1 MFESVS
7 VEMVRERLAVMR
19 ELVGRLEPDLVPLPE
34 APAMWQAF
42 DAVER
47 LAASAKTLLAIRVD
61 ESGVWQRAGDRSA
74 PEYLARK
81 SGTSLGAAR
90 SSLETSKRVRDL
102 PHTRSAMRRGE
113 LSRSQA
119 DEIAGAAAAK
129 PDAER
134 SLLTTAAGSSLAE
147 LRERCARTR
156 AAADS
161 DRDATDRRIHTDR
174 RVRRWTDAEGAWNL
188 SARGTADDGSRLN
201 AVLNPI
207 IDELFNA
214 ARRGGRREARE
225 AYAFDALIEL
235 ARRHVRRRDNG
246 AVPPAGGSEPASGTA
261 PDTSANAGARPRAE
275 RGGIPTHLALLR
287 VDLEALVRGRVT
299 GDELCEVA
307 GVGPISARSAREL
320 LGESIVKLV
329 VTNGVDVAN
338 VTHLGRGPTAA
349 QRIAMLWSSPGCE
362 VRGCSSTVGIQA
374 DHRVPWADGQVTEL
388 ANLDPLCVHH
398 HRLKTHYGWA
408 LIAGT
413 GKRSMVPPSD
423 PRHPARQ
430 APDPAGGDS
439 RPRERADAAGGA
451 HTATPPVGKRSPPGP
466 RRRDRE
472 PLRRRRLTRPVRSP
486 TPASARRREASGRDR
501 RRPRPA

>member
-1 MFESVS
+1 MNQHILARMFGSVS
-7 VEMVRERLAVMR
+7 AEEVREQLAAMR

-34 APAMWQAF
+34 APTMWQAF

-47 LAASAKTLLAIRVD
+47 LASSAKTLLATRVD

-90 SSLETSKRVRDL
+90 SSLETSKRVRNL

-134 SLLTTAAGSSLAE
+134 SLLSTAAGSSLSE

-156 AAADS
+156 AAADP
-161 DRDATDRRIHTDR
+161 DRDATDRRIHAER
-174 RVRRWTDAEGAWNL
+174 RLRRWTDAEGAWNL
-188 SARGTADDGSRLN
+188 SARGTADAGSRLN
-201 AVLNPI
+201 AMLNPI

-214 ARRGGRREARE
+214 ARRGERREARE
-225 AYAFDALIEL
+225 AYAFDALVEL
-235 ARRHVRRRDNG
+235 AHRHLGRRDDG
-246 AVPPAGGSEPASGTA
+246 AATPAGGIGSAPGTV
-261 PDTSANAGARPRAE
+261 PGTSANAGGGRRAE
-275 RGGIPTHLALLR
+275 RTGSPTHLALLR
-287 VDLEALVRGRVT
+287 VDLAALVRGRAK

-307 GVGPISARSAREL
+307 GVGPISARTARSL

-329 VTNGVDVAN
+329 ITNGIDVAN

-349 QRIAMLWSSPGCE
+349 QRIAMLWESPGCE
-362 VRGCSSTVGIQA
+362 VQGCSSTVGIQA
-374 DHRVPWADGQVTEL
+374 DHRVPWADDRVTEL

-398 HRLKTHYGWA
+398 HRVKTHNGWA

-413 GKRSMVPPSD
+413 GKRPMVPPSD
-423 PRHPARQ
+423 PRHPANQ
-430 APDPAGGDS
+430 APGPATGESRPGEGPDPA
-439 RPRERADAAGGA
+439 RQACP
-451 HTATPPVGKRSPPGP
+451 ATPSAGTRSPLDP
-466 RRRDRE
+466 
-472 PLRRRRLTRPVRSP
+472 
-486 TPASARRREASGRDR
+486 RRREASLFGD
-501 RRPRPA
+501 AA

>member
-1 MFESVS
+1 MFGSVG
-7 VEMVRERLAVMR
+7 VEEVRERLATMR
-19 ELVGRLEPDLVPLPE
+19 ELVGGLEPDLVPLPE

-47 LAASAKTLLAIRVD
+47 LASSAKTLLATRVD

-74 PEYLARK
+74 AEYLARK

-134 SLLTTAAGSSLAE
+134 SLLSTAAGSSLSE
-147 LRERCARTR
+147 LRECCARTR
-156 AAADS
+156 AAADP
-161 DRDATDRRIHTDR
+161 DRDATDRRIHTER
-174 RVRRWTDAEGAWNL
+174 RLRRWTDAEGAWNL
-188 SARGTADDGSRLN
+188 SARGTAAAGSRLN

-214 ARRGGRREARE
+214 ARRGRRRKSRE
-225 AYAFDALIEL
+225 VYAFDALIEL
-235 ARRHVRRRDNG
+235 AHRHPGRRDDG
-246 AVPPAGGSEPASGTA
+246 AATPAGGIEPATSTTPA
-261 PDTSANAGARPRAE
+261 TSADASGGGRAGRT
-275 RGGIPTHLALLR
+275 GNPTHLALLR
-287 VDLEALVRGRVT
+287 VDLEALVRGRVS

-307 GVGPISARSAREL
+307 GVGPISTRTARSL

-329 VTNGVDVAN
+329 ITNGVDVAN

-349 QRIAMLWSSPGCE
+349 QRIAMLWSSQGCE
-362 VRGCSSTVGIQA
+362 VQGCSSTIGIQA
-374 DHRVPWADGQVTEL
+374 DHRVPWADDHITEL
-388 ANLDPLCVHH
+388 ANLDPLCGHH
-398 HRLKTHYGWA
+398 HRLKTHHGWA

-413 GKRSMVPPSD
+413 GKRPMVAPGD
-423 PRHPARQ
+423 PRHPANQ
-430 APDPAGGDS
+430 ARDPAGGDS
-439 RPRERADAAGGA
+439 RPRAGPDPASGAHADA
-451 HTATPPVGKRSPPGP
+451 RSTGTRSSPDP
-466 RRRDRE
+466 RRRD
-472 PLRRRRLTRPVRSP
+472 
-486 TPASARRREASGRDR
+486 ASLFGDAA
-501 RRPRPA
+501 

>member
-1 MFESVS
+1 MFGYVH
-7 VEMVRERLAVMR
+7 VEEVRGRLATMR
-19 ELVGRLEPDLVPLPE
+19 ELVGRLEPDFVPLSE

-42 DAVER
+42 DAIER
-47 LAASAKTLLAIRVD
+47 LASSAKTLLATRVD

-119 DEIAGAAAAK
+119 DEITGAAAAK

-134 SLLTTAAGSSLAE
+134 SLLSTAAGSSLSE

-156 AAADS
+156 AAADP
-161 DRDATDRRIHTDR
+161 DRDATDRRIHTER
-174 RVRRWTDAEGAWNL
+174 RLRRWTDAEGAWNL
-188 SARGTADDGSRLN
+188 SARGTADAGSRLN
-201 AVLNPI
+201 AMLNPI

-214 ARRGGRREARE
+214 AWRGGRRESRE

-235 ARRHVRRRDNG
+235 AHRHPGRRDDG
-246 AVPPAGGSEPASGTA
+246 AAGPAGEIELDPSTA
-261 PDTSANAGARPRAE
+261 PGGAADAGAGRRPE
-275 RGGIPTHLALLR
+275 RTGNPTHLALLR
-287 VDLEALVRGRVT
+287 VDLEALVRGRVA

-307 GVGPISARSAREL
+307 GIGPISTRTAREL

-329 VTNGVDVAN
+329 ITNSMGVASI
-338 VTHLGRGPTAA
+338 THLGRGPTAA

-362 VRGCSSTVGIQA
+362 VQGCSSTIGIQA
-374 DHRVPWADGQVTEL
+374 DHRVPWADDQVTEL
-388 ANLDPLCVHH
+388 ANLDPLCGHH
-398 HRLKTHYGWA
+398 HRLKTHHGWA

-413 GKRSMVPPSD
+413 GKRPMVPPSD
-423 PRHPARQ
+423 QRHPANQ
-430 APDPAGGDS
+430 APEPAAGDS
-439 RPRERADAAGGA
+439 RPRAGPDPASGAHADAGS
-451 HTATPPVGKRSPPGP
+451 TSVGSSPDP
-466 RRRDRE
+466 
-472 PLRRRRLTRPVRSP
+472 
-486 TPASARRREASGRDR
+486 RRREAGRFGD
-501 RRPRPA
+501 AA

>member
-1 MFESVS
+1 MFGSVS
-7 VEMVRERLAVMR
+7 VAEVRERLATMR
-19 ELVGRLEPDLVPLPE
+19 DLVGRLEPDLVPLPE

-47 LAASAKTLLAIRVD
+47 LAASAKTLLATRVD

-81 SGTSLGAAR
+81 SGSSLGAAR
-90 SSLETSKRVRDL
+90 SSLETSKRARNL

-134 SLLTTAAGSSLAE
+134 SLLSTAAGSSLSE

-156 AAADS
+156 AAADP
-161 DRDATDRRIHTDR
+161 DRDATERRIHLER
-174 RVRRWTDAEGAWNL
+174 RLRRWTDAEGAWNL
-188 SARGTADDGSRLN
+188 SARGTADAGSRLN

-214 ARRGGRREARE
+214 ARRGGRRESRE

-235 ARRHVRRRDNG
+235 TRRHVGRPGEG
-246 AVPPAGGSEPASGTA
+246 AATPARGAGPVPGTA
-261 PDTSANAGARPRAE
+261 PDASAGAGDRRRAE
-275 RGGIPTHLALLR
+275 RTGNPTHLALLR
-287 VDLEALVRGRVT
+287 VDLGALARGRVT

-307 GVGPISARSAREL
+307 GVGPISIRTARDL
-320 LGESIVKLV
+320 LGDSIVKLV

-362 VRGCSSTVGIQA
+362 VQGCSSTIGIQA
-374 DHRVPWADGQVTEL
+374 DHRVPWADDQVTEL
-388 ANLDPLCVHH
+388 ANLDPLCGHH
-398 HRLKTHYGWA
+398 HRLKTLHGWA
-408 LIAGT
+408 LITGV
-413 GKRSMVPPSD
+413 GKRPMVPPGD
-423 PRHPARQ
+423 PRHPADQ
-430 APDPAGGDS
+430 AADPASGDS
-439 RPRERADAAGGA
+439 RPREGPDPAGGA
-451 HTATPPVGKRSPPGP
+451 YADTQSDGTRSPPDPPHG
-466 RRRDRE
+466 
-472 PLRRRRLTRPVRSP
+472 
-486 TPASARRREASGRDR
+486 EASLFGD
-501 RRPRPA
+501 AA